1 MIYRNMG
8 YCVGVSP
15 RCIVLT
21 PEANVRDYHAFDEH
35 RDRLFFG
42 KELFVMSYPDG
53 CR

>member
-8 YCVGVSP
+8 YCVEMSLQ
-15 RCIVLT
+15 RTVLT

-35 RDRLFFG
+35 RDSLFIG
-42 KELFVMSYPDG
+42 KELFVMPYPDG